1 MSVMDVM
8 GLINQPVFKLLR
20 VLRTL
25 RLVRRV
31 PVLQM
36 MLATLIGARTA
47 IMSALLFL
55 GIWIFIMAAVGS
67 DSQWFAHLKHGK
79 VIDSTWNFESLV
91 NSMFLLFRTTT
102 GDGWFDLIYDSQVS
116 PPFCTSFVP
125 AGATLA
131 NGMVLEKDDAKGDC
145 GMGAV
150 GVVYFIIFYLICNFI
165 MLPLFVATLIDYFF
179 EAEVDSISLFN
190 NDDCDLYAEV
200 WSEFDEEGDGKIS
213 IENLRPLIDRLGVR
227 RHPAGFN
234 TSSDMERFKAIWS
247 RVFSNPK
254 HFPADIPVTDEDDRE
269 DLKLSR
275 ITRDN
280 IHKAYG
286 EGARAKKIRAYIYA
300 AHEGIKGPN
309 RIVRGDEVEFRYTA
323 KVLCIFRDGIRL
335 PNTTSDLINMGTAK
349 QMFVAFRYS
358 KSAELGGHDLVPGRD
373 GGENKRWSA
382 LAVHNELSRALG
394 PVDSGGKRHDSDHKP
409 GPDQL
414 PNILKAQALMQVCTS

>member
-1 MSVMDVM
+1 M
-8 GLINQPVFKLLR
+8 
-20 VLRTL
+20 
-25 RLVRRV
+25 
-31 PVLQM
+31 
-36 MLATLIGARTA
+36 
-47 IMSALLFL
+47 
-55 GIWIFIMAAVGS
+55 
-67 DSQWFAHLKHGK
+67 
-79 VIDSTWNFESLV
+79 
-91 NSMFLLFRTTT
+91 
-102 GDGWFDLIYDSQVS
+102 YDEQIS

-125 AGATLA
+125 AGATIA
-131 NGMVLEKDDAKGDC
+131 NGMVLEVDDTKGDC

-165 MLPLFVATLIDYFF
+165 LLPLFVATLIDYFF

-234 TSSDMERFKAIWS
+234 TSSDMERFKAIWA

-254 HFPADIPVTDEDDRE
+254 HMPADIPVTDEDDRE
-269 DLKLSR
+269 ELKLAR
-275 ITRDN
+275 ITREN

-286 EGARAKKIRAYIYA
+286 ESARAKKIRAYIYA

-309 RIVRGDEVEFRYTA
+309 KIVRGDEVEFRYTA

-349 QMFVAFRYS
+349 QMFAAFRFS
-358 KSAELGGHDLVPGRD
+358 KSAELGGHDVVPGRD

-382 LAVHNELSRALG
+382 LSVHNELSRALG
-394 PVDSGGKRHDSDHKP
+394 PVDGGGKHHDSEHKP

-414 PNILKAQALMQVCTS
+414 PNILKAQALMQVCPPGCGLQS